1 MECASRVGAEG
12 GCVRR
17 ETVVN
22 DRTGVEVG
30 EESGETERSEVG
42 KASRLNVLVQQGWII
57 EWRASRGMRNG
68 IKSKSTRIGGLLVS
82 LIKK

>member
-1 MECASRVGAEG
+1 MECESRVGAEV

-42 KASRLNVLVQQGWII
+42 KASRLNVLVQQG
-57 EWRASRGMRNG
+57 
-68 IKSKSTRIGGLLVS
+68 
-82 LIKK
+82 

>member
-1 MECASRVGAEG
+1 MECASRVGAEV

-42 KASRLNVLVQQGWII
+42 KASRLDVLVQQG
-57 EWRASRGMRNG
+57 
-68 IKSKSTRIGGLLVS
+68 
-82 LIKK
+82 

>member
-1 MECASRVGAEG
+1 MNECGLVVKCGVCESSRAEV

-42 KASRLNVLVQQGWII
+42 KASRLNVLVQQG
-57 EWRASRGMRNG
+57 
-68 IKSKSTRIGGLLVS
+68 
-82 LIKK
+82 